1 MALRDQ
7 PYLPLYI
14 QDIMTD
20 EKLNECSA
28 ATHGVYIKGI
38 MCLMHKSETYGKIL
52 LKQKYKQNESK
63 EKNFALMLANHLP
76 YTFDVILAALTELIN
91 EGVCHYEDD
100 YLCQKRMIKDGE
112 LSVIRSLSGKKGGES
127 SKKKAHDFAQ
137 AKPEAKSEANPEYEN
152 EYEIDNNTLHN
163 LQDNK
168 VKLSEKIEK
177 NGEKSKTEHSSPI
190 YLSGADR
197 LAKKLYEQGQ
207 LDKLRKTDNR
217 SQE

>member
-52 LKQKYKQNESK
+52 LRQKYKQNESK

-76 YTFDVILAALTELIN
+76 YSVDVIFAALTELIE
-91 EGVCHYEDD
+91 EGVCYYEDD

-127 SKKKAHDFAQ
+127 NKKKLDDFAYAKYQ
-137 AKPEAKSEANPEYEN
+137 ANTEYEN
-152 EYEIDNNTLHN
+152 ANEYENNTLHN
-163 LQDNK
+163 LQHNK
-168 VKLSEKIEK
+168 VKLSENFEK
-177 NGEKSKTEHSSPI
+177 NGEKSKNGHSSPI